1 MAMKNRDVVYEIIGV
16 GYSWHGYGANA
27 NKDVILLEIG
37 IPPGQLFFENKNTGE
52 SVLVGETDGDYVS
65 LALTKDNFQKVTGLC
80 FPDSPGLSATR
91 KKLEDVLKGKLM
103 KLHIGGMSER
113 AKARSYSASILY

>member
-16 GYSWHGYGANA
+16 GYSEKA
-27 NKDVILLEIG
+27 ILLDLR

-65 LALTKDNFQKVTGLC
+65 LALTKDNFQKVIGLC
-80 FPDSPGLSATR
+80 FPDDPGIHVTQ